1 MSWYD
6 TEGQDP
12 IYTLFSQTRYSRNLA
27 SLPFIG
33 KTDNKSWTSFTSA
46 ADTLLTKNGF
56 RKEVCDNDIIQ
67 LSALAEK
74 GFIDRDFIDSQ
85 SPRAL
90 YFNEPCSLAVSLG
103 GRDHINIR
111 SLVSG
116 KISESRNIASGAEE
130 LLDKN
135 FEFAYTEKLGYVS
148 ALPHLCGSGVEFSS
162 LLYLPSL
169 RIKDRRDVLQQKIN
183 QHGAALSSAFI
194 YPNCRHDL
202 YLLSSSPSPYCEER
216 AAAESFDTLIENII
230 EEERA
235 QDRII
240 FAEKS
245 KIIIEDAHR
254 ALGILLYA
262 RRLSAC
268 EMLSFSSDIRL
279 SLALGEG
286 DVPEFS
292 ALTLNTLLG
301 KGLDFSVLANIKGE
315 CPDSD
320 SLDEYRARLI
330 TELLS

>member
-6 TEGQDP
+6 TEGHEP
-12 IYTLFSQTRYSRNLA
+12 IYTLFSQTRYARNLT

-33 KTDNKSWTSFTSA
+33 KLDGKSWTSFTSG
-46 ADTLLTKNGF
+46 ADTLLAKNGF
-56 RKEVCDNDIIQ
+56 RKENCDSDPIH
-67 LSALAEK
+67 LSSLAEK
-74 GFIDRDFIDSQ
+74 GFVDRDFIDSQ
-85 SPRAL
+85 NPRAL

-130 LLDKN
+130 LFDKN

-148 ALPHLCGSGVEFSS
+148 ALPHLCGSGIEFSA

-169 RIKDRRDVLQQKIN
+169 RINDRREVLQQKIN
-183 QHGAALSSAFI
+183 QHGATLSSAFI

-202 YLLSSSPSPYCEER
+202 YFLTLSPSPYCEEC
-216 AAAESFDTLIENII
+216 AAAESFDALIENIV

-240 FAEKS
+240 FAERS
-245 KIIIEDAHR
+245 KIIIEDSHR
-254 ALGILLYA
+254 ALGILLFA
-262 RRLSAC
+262 KRLSAC
-268 EMLSFSSDIRL
+268 EMLSFSSDIRFA
-279 SLALGEG
+279 LALGEG
-286 DVPEFS
+286 DLPPIS
-292 ALTLNTLLG
+292 PITLNTFLG

-315 CPDSD
+315 CRDSD
-320 SLDEYRARLI
+320 TLDECRAKLI